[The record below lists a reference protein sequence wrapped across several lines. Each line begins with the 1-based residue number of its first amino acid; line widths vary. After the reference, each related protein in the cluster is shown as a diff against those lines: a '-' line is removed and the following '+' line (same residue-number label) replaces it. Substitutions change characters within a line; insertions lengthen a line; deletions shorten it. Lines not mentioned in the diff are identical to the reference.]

1 VKKIISV
8 VPSGNKVEKTNLQ
21 PKIIA
26 KKHPPK
32 RKFDISFSDSSH
44 ALFANEKEFSDTQ
57 GCFFDN
63 VLEPRPLSTKLI
75 KAKLVPIIVLPLNWN
90 LDTVIAIC
98 YVISK
103 SPDKRVRLNELK
115 YASWI
120 TCFGDVPITR
130 QIEDDKTHRITR
142 ARAMRLIG
150 YFNFKKREMVRA
162 GTLERKI
169 AKWALTLVLDIM
181 EGYRGFPKIDN
192 PHANAYHKNMIYGYK
207 LLTDSPHHI
216 QESAL
221 IVDITSIR
229 VFVQKPSIM
238 RFVQDYTGDQKSIP
252 VILLIYIDREK
263 KPCYSIVANPHHP
276 EFEII
281 DFSKLWEGLEMH
293 GFAAKISGTAK
304 NGSFQ
309 SCSDNRFGPK
319 DMPAILS
326 GFLYPDVY

>member
-1 VKKIISV
+1 VKKIITAI
-8 VPSGNKVEKTNLQ
+8 PTGNQNSD
-21 PKIIA
+21 PK
-26 KKHPPK
+26 KLTRKYPPK
-32 RKFDISFSDSSH
+32 RKFEIVFSESTDILSTNDKTFSN
-44 ALFANEKEFSDTQ
+44 AQ
-57 GCFFDN
+57 GCFFDD
-63 VLEPRPLSTKLI
+63 VLELNHTSLKLI
-75 KAKLVPIIVLPLNWN
+75 KPQSVQNVEFPQNWN
-90 LDTVIAIC
+90 LDAVIALC
-98 YVISK
+98 YAISK
-103 SPDKRVRLNELK
+103 SSAKNVRLNELT

-130 QIEDDKTHRITR
+130 QNQDDKTHRITR

-150 YFNFKKREMVRA
+150 YFNFKKREMLRE
-162 GTLERKI
+162 GKLEGKI
-169 AKWALTLVLDIM
+169 IKWALSLVLDIM

-207 LLTDSPHHI
+207 LLADSPHHI

-238 RFVQDYTGDQKSIP
+238 RFVQDYTSDQKSIP
-252 VILLIYIDREK
+252 VILLIYNDRER
-263 KPCYSIVANPHHP
+263 KPCFSIVANPYHP

-293 GFAAKISGTAK
+293 GFVAEMSGTAK